1 VKRLIGSGLALSVIA
16 ALSIQAA
23 RAQEANDAQR
33 EQVAANFREAD
44 ADGDGAFTRVE
55 FTRSIDLNARDD
67 IGRARLIASF
77 DGYGEQ
83 LRIIVTGSSRLEV
96 YRRGGDS
103 LMGRYLSYRMHPFSV
118 AESLT
123 KQLPDSDRIIRNPKK
138 PKAADYEALWTHG
151 GYPEP

>member
-1 VKRLIGSGLALSVIA
+1 MKRLIGSGLALSVIA

-96 YRRGGDS
+96 Y
-103 LMGRYLSYRMHPFSV
+103 
-118 AESLT
+118 
-123 KQLPDSDRIIRNPKK
+123 
-138 PKAADYEALWTHG
+138 
-151 GYPEP
+151 